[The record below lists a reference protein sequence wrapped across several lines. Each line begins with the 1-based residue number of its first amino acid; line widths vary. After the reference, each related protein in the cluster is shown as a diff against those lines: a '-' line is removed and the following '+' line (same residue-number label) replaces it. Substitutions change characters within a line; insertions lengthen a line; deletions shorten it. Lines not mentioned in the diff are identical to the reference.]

1 MTKSGLH
8 LRSMSDRP
16 VPSPSLAASHAP
28 VRWAMALSTAVLRTE
43 RAALTVLMGLLVL
56 LILLNV
62 VTRYSGTPI
71 YWVDEAA
78 VFTMVWLTFV
88 GASVMTRLRMDFAV
102 GLVSDQL
109 PPGGAKVLKV
119 IATLGVLVFA
129 LALVWMCW
137 VWMDPR
143 GIAAAGFNAK
153 DYAEASFNFI
163 YTERTQTLEWPT
175 WVLQLIL
182 PIFSLTLTVHA
193 FANLLEELE
202 ASPRLVHPGFDVVS
216 ADAVN

>member
-1 MTKSGLH
+1 
-8 LRSMSDRP
+8 MSDRP

-43 RAALTVLMGLLVL
+43 RAALAVLMGLLVM

-102 GLVSDQL
+102 GLVSDHL

-119 IATLGVLVFA
+119 IATLSVLVFA

-137 VWMDPR
+137 LWMDPR

>member
-1 MTKSGLH
+1 
-8 LRSMSDRP
+8 MSDRP

-102 GLVSDQL
+102 GLVSDHL

-137 VWMDPR
+137 LWMDPR

>member
-1 MTKSGLH
+1 
-8 LRSMSDRP
+8 MSDRP

-43 RAALTVLMGLLVL
+43 RAALAVLMGLLVM

-102 GLVSDQL
+102 GLVSDHL

>member
-1 MTKSGLH
+1 
-8 LRSMSDRP
+8 MSDRP

-102 GLVSDQL
+102 GLVSDHL

-143 GIAAAGFNAK
+143 GIAVAGFNAK

>member
-1 MTKSGLH
+1 
-8 LRSMSDRP
+8 MSDRP

-28 VRWAMALSTAVLRTE
+28 VRWAMALSTAVLRAE

-102 GLVSDQL
+102 GLVSDHL

>member
-1 MTKSGLH
+1 
-8 LRSMSDRP
+8 MSDRP

-28 VRWAMALSTAVLRTE
+28 VRWAMALSTAVFRTE

-102 GLVSDQL
+102 GLVSDHL

>member
-1 MTKSGLH
+1 
-8 LRSMSDRP
+8 MSDRP

-28 VRWAMALSTAVLRTE
+28 VRWAMALSTAVLRAE
-43 RAALTVLMGLLVL
+43 RATLTVLMGLLVL

-119 IATLGVLVFA
+119 IATVGVLVFA

>member
-1 MTKSGLH
+1 MTNNPLPLPAAKA
-8 LRSMSDRP
+8 
-16 VPSPSLAASHAP
+16 SLAP
-28 VRWAMALSTAVLRTE
+28 VRWAMALSTAVLRAE
-43 RAALTVLMGLLVL
+43 RAALTVLMSLLVAL
-56 LILLNV
+56 TLLNV
-62 VTRYSGTPI
+62 VTRYSGMPI

-78 VFTMVWLTFV
+78 VFTMVWLSFV
-88 GASVMTRLRMDFAV
+88 GASLMTRLRMDFAV

-119 IATLGVLVFA
+119 IATFGVLVFA

-163 YTERTQTLEWPT
+163 YTEHTQTLEWPT

-182 PIFSLTLTVHA
+182 PIFSLTLTIHA

-202 ASPRLVHPGFDVVS
+202 ASPRVVHPGFDVVS

>member
-1 MTKSGLH
+1 
-8 LRSMSDRP
+8 
-16 VPSPSLAASHAP
+16 
-28 VRWAMALSTAVLRTE
+28 
-43 RAALTVLMGLLVL
+43 
-56 LILLNV
+56 
-62 VTRYSGTPI
+62 
-71 YWVDEAA
+71 
-78 VFTMVWLTFV
+78 
-88 GASVMTRLRMDFAV
+88 
-102 GLVSDQL
+102 
-109 PPGGAKVLKV
+109 
-119 IATLGVLVFA
+119 
-129 LALVWMCW
+129 
-137 VWMDPR
+137 MDPR

-202 ASPRLVHPGFDVVS
+202 ASPRLVHPGFDVVR

>member
-1 MTKSGLH
+1 MPDHQLPH
-8 LRSMSDRP
+8 LKTE
-16 VPSPSLAASHAP
+16 ASNAF
-28 VRWAMALSTAVLRTE
+28 VRRAMALSTAVLRAE
-43 RAALTVLMGLLVL
+43 RAAVTVLMSLLVV

-62 VTRYSGTPI
+62 VTRYSGVPI

-88 GASVMTRLRMDFAV
+88 GASLMTRLRMDFAV

-109 PPGGAKVLKV
+109 PPRGAKVLKI

-129 LALVWMCW
+129 LALFWMCW

-153 DYAEASFNFI
+153 EYAESSFNFI
-163 YTERTQTLEWPT
+163 YTEHTQTLEWPT

-202 ASPRLVHPGFDVVS
+202 ASPRVVHPGFDVVS

>member
-1 MTKSGLH
+1 
-8 LRSMSDRP
+8 MSDRLLP
-16 VPSPSLAASHAP
+16 PAPLPTPRGP
-28 VRWAMALSTAVLRTE
+28 VRWAIALSSALLRFE
-43 RAALTVLMGLLVL
+43 RGALTALMTLLVL

-62 VTRYSGTPI
+62 VTRYSGIPI
-71 YWVDEAA
+71 YWIDEAA

-102 GLVSDQL
+102 GLGSDQL
-109 PPGGAKVLKV
+109 PPRGAKAMKVL
-119 IATLGVLVFA
+119 ATFGVLVFA

-153 DYAEASFNFI
+153 DYAEASFNFV
-163 YTERTQTLEWPT
+163 YTEHTQTLEWPT
-175 WVLQLIL
+175 WVIQLIL
-182 PIFSLTLTVHA
+182 PIFSLSLTVHA
-193 FANLLEELE
+193 IANLFEELE
-202 ASPRLVHPGFDVVS
+202 VCPRIVHPGFDVVS

>member
-1 MTKSGLH
+1 
-8 LRSMSDRP
+8 MSDRLLP
-16 VPSPSLAASHAP
+16 PAPLPTPRGP
-28 VRWAMALSTAVLRTE
+28 VRWAIALSSALLRFE
-43 RAALTVLMGLLVL
+43 RGALTALMTLLVL

-62 VTRYSGTPI
+62 VTRYSGIPI
-71 YWVDEAA
+71 YWIDEAA

-102 GLVSDQL
+102 GLVSEQL
-109 PPGGAKVLKV
+109 PPRGAKAMKVL
-119 IATLGVLVFA
+119 ATFGVLVFA

-153 DYAEASFNFI
+153 DYAEASFNFV
-163 YTERTQTLEWPT
+163 YTEHTQTLEWPT
-175 WVLQLIL
+175 WVIQLIL
-182 PIFSLTLTVHA
+182 PIFSLSLTVHA
-193 FANLLEELE
+193 IANLFEELE
-202 ASPRLVHPGFDVVS
+202 VCPRIVNPGFDVVS

>member
-1 MTKSGLH
+1 
-8 LRSMSDRP
+8 MSDRP
-16 VPSPSLAASHAP
+16 LPSPSLAASHAP

-102 GLVSDQL
+102 GLVSDHL

-137 VWMDPR
+137 LWMDPR

>member
-1 MTKSGLH
+1 
-8 LRSMSDRP
+8 
-16 VPSPSLAASHAP
+16 
-28 VRWAMALSTAVLRTE
+28 MALSTAVLRAE
-43 RAALTVLMGLLVL
+43 RAAVSILMALLVF

-62 VTRYSGTPI
+62 VTRYSGVPI

-78 VFTMVWLTFV
+78 VFTTVWLTFV
-88 GASVMTRLRMDFAV
+88 GASLMTRLRMDFSV
-102 GLVSDQL
+102 GLVSDHL
-109 PPGGAKVLKV
+109 PPRGAKVLKV
-119 IATLGVLVFA
+119 LATLGVLVFA
-129 LALVWMCW
+129 LTLVWMCW

-143 GIAAAGFNAK
+143 GIMAAGFNAK
-153 DYAEASFNFI
+153 EYAEASFNFL

-193 FANLLEELE
+193 VANLLEELE
-202 ASPRLVHPGFDVVS
+202 ASPRLVHPGFDVIS

>member
-1 MTKSGLH
+1 
-8 LRSMSDRP
+8 MSDRP
-16 VPSPSLAASHAP
+16 VPSHSLAASHAP
-28 VRWAMALSTAVLRTE
+28 VRWAMALSTAVLRAE

-102 GLVSDQL
+102 GLVSDHL

-137 VWMDPR
+137 LWMDPR

>member
-1 MTKSGLH
+1 
-8 LRSMSDRP
+8 MSDRP

-102 GLVSDQL
+102 GLVSDHL

-137 VWMDPR
+137 LWMDPR

-182 PIFSLTLTVHA
+182 PIFSITLTVHA

>member
-1 MTKSGLH
+1 MTNNPLPLPAAKA
-8 LRSMSDRP
+8 
-16 VPSPSLAASHAP
+16 SLAP
-28 VRWAMALSTAVLRTE
+28 VRWAMALSTAVLRAE
-43 RAALTVLMGLLVL
+43 RAALTVLMSLLVA

-62 VTRYSGTPI
+62 VTRYSGMPI

-78 VFTMVWLTFV
+78 VFTMVWLSFV
-88 GASVMTRLRMDFAV
+88 GASLMTRLRMDFAV

-163 YTERTQTLEWPT
+163 YTEHTQTLEWPT

-182 PIFSLTLTVHA
+182 PIFSLTLTIHA

-202 ASPRLVHPGFDVVS
+202 ASPRVVHPGFDVVS

>member
-1 MTKSGLH
+1 
-8 LRSMSDRP
+8 MSDRP
-16 VPSPSLAASHAP
+16 VPSPSLVASHAP

-102 GLVSDQL
+102 GLVSDHL

-119 IATLGVLVFA
+119 IATVGVLVFA

>member
-1 MTKSGLH
+1 
-8 LRSMSDRP
+8 MSDRP

-28 VRWAMALSTAVLRTE
+28 VRWAMALSTAVLRAE

-129 LALVWMCW
+129 LALVWLCW

>member
-1 MTKSGLH
+1 
-8 LRSMSDRP
+8 MSDRP

-28 VRWAMALSTAVLRTE
+28 VRWAMALSTAVLRAE

-102 GLVSDQL
+102 GLVSDHL

-182 PIFSLTLTVHA
+182 PIFSLTLTVHV

>member
-1 MTKSGLH
+1 
-8 LRSMSDRP
+8 MSDRP

-102 GLVSDQL
+102 GLVSDHL

-119 IATLGVLVFA
+119 IATVGVLVFA

-153 DYAEASFNFI
+153 DHAEASFNFI

-182 PIFSLTLTVHA
+182 PIFSLTLTVHV

>member
-1 MTKSGLH
+1 
-8 LRSMSDRP
+8 MSDRP

-28 VRWAMALSTAVLRTE
+28 VRWAMALSTAVLRAE
-43 RAALTVLMGLLVL
+43 RATLTVLMGLLVL

-102 GLVSDQL
+102 GLVSDHL

-119 IATLGVLVFA
+119 IATVGVLVFA

-137 VWMDPR
+137 LWMDPR

>member
-1 MTKSGLH
+1 
-8 LRSMSDRP
+8 MSDRP

-137 VWMDPR
+137 LWMDPR

>member
-1 MTKSGLH
+1 
-8 LRSMSDRP
+8 MSDRP

-102 GLVSDQL
+102 GLVSDHL

-202 ASPRLVHPGFDVVS
+202 ASPRLAHPGFDVVS